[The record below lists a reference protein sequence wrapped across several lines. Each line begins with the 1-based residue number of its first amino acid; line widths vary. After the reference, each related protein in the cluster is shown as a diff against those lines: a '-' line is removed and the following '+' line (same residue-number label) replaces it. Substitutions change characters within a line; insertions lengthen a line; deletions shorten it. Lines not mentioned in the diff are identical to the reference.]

1 MATGFTHGATYTRQS
16 LPVGSVFQYADEPVP
31 VTLRYVATPDQNDYI
46 LTPWGTAKP
55 SHAKSST
62 SLATF
67 FGLTGLHP
75 TKLEP
80 GKTYKRVDLPLGA
93 VFHYVNESTELLY
106 VPIPSDGDY
115 PLIHTPWGNA
125 VASTAPNME
134 EITVF
139 LGVIYP
145 PVLIPPVAT
154 VTFTVPIGE
163 TNSELA
169 ARIKYVTGRA
179 PDWVGDAKKLEIL
192 AERLGLRR
200 RQ

>member
-1 MATGFTHGATYTRQS
+1 MATEFTHGATYIRQS
-16 LPVGSVFQYADEPVP
+16 IPVGSVFQYADEPMP
-31 VTLRYVATPDQNDYI
+31 ATLRYVATPDQVDWI

-75 TKLEP
+75 VKLEP
-80 GKTYKRVDLPLGA
+80 GKTYKRSDLPSGA
-93 VFHYVNESTELLY
+93 VFHYVNESTELRY
-106 VPIPSDGDY
+106 VPKPRSWDY
-115 PLIHTPWGNA
+115 PRIQTPWGRA
-125 VASTAPNME
+125 GASIAPSQK

-139 LGVIYP
+139 LGMMDP
-145 PVLIPPVAT
+145 TVLIPPVAT

-179 PDWVGDAKKLEIL
+179 PDWVGDAKKLEVL